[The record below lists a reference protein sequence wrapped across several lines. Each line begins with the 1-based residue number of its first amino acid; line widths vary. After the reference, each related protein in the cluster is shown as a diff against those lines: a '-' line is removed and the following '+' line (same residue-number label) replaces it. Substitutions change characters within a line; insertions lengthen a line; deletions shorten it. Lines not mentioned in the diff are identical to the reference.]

1 MNQSNE
7 PVVEVCSKEGALSP
21 SLTYSNGPGSLPCHS
36 KLSSTHCIDRIKKT
50 LIQTDSEKHNWKS
63 FLKAFGKEGSETDRK
78 SLNLKQDNQHGH
90 HPYSKTLSKYP
101 DRWVARK
108 GHIRDGATVIW
119 KPGQTRPWKTQEE
132 TRNLFLLLSSFLP
145 LLPLPFFLSSFSFLP
160 SPSLQNRFFSLDQV
174 ALNSSSCLSLLDAE
188 VAGVPVHLAIKLS
201 NSLYSDNAAL
211 YLKIQIT
218 QELSKN

>member
-21 SLTYSNGPGSLPCHS
+21 SPTYSNGPGSLPCHS
-36 KLSSTHCIDRIKKT
+36 KLGSTHCIDRIKKT
-50 LIQTDSEKHNWKS
+50 LIQKDSEKHNWKS

-108 GHIRDGATVIW
+108 GHIRDGVCVILSSGSQDRRGHE
-119 KPGQTRPWKTQEE
+119 KHKKKLEISFFYSPSCPSS
-132 TRNLFLLLSSFLP
+132 LISSFLP
-145 LLPLPFFLSSFSFLP
+145 LLLLLSSFTLSAKQVFLFGP
-160 SPSLQNRFFSLDQV
+160 
-174 ALNSSSCLSLLDAE
+174 SCLELKLLSRPPGCWGGRR
-188 VAGVPVHLAIKLS
+188 AGPPGYK
-201 NSLYSDNAAL
+201 AL
-211 YLKIQIT
+211 
-218 QELSKN
+218 